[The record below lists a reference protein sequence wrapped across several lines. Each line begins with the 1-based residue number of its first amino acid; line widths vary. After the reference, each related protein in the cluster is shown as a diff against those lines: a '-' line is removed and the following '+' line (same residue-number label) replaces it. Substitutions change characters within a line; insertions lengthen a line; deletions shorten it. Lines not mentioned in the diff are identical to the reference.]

1 MTKLTKA
8 VIDRFQYQG
17 DGVSRDARWDTVLPG
32 FGVRIYPSGRKSFV
46 LSYRAQ
52 GRKRMMVLGNYGVL
66 TLEEARRQARKR
78 LVHIQEGRD
87 PIEEKRRDTQGR
99 TFGDLIETYITRH
112 AKPHKKT
119 WETDRDRL
127 KRHVPAGWPGRKV
140 SMITREDVATVHARI
155 GATRPYEA
163 NRFLDLLRVMFRF
176 ARLWYFVDA
185 TADNPAEGVTK
196 FAEHK
201 RKRWV
206 RPEELPALA
215 QAIDAEPNV
224 YVRAAV
230 WLYLLTG
237 LRKTELLQARRDDV
251 DWNRGTL
258 RLPETK
264 SGEEQSATLSGPALA
279 ILQSVPQQ
287 EGNPYFLCGAKP
299 GHHLVN
305 IEKPWRRIRK
315 AAGIE
320 DVRLHDLR
328 RTTGSW
334 LSQASVDLNLIREAL
349 RHQNISTTLTY
360 ARLGQDAA
368 RDVMEEHGR
377 RILKA
382 AGRHAPLAV
391 VDGGTGKT

>member
-1 MTKLTKA
+1 MAKLTTRA
-8 VIDRFQYQG
+8 IQSFTYG
-17 DGVSRDARWDTVLPG
+17 DGWDVRWDGEVPG
-32 FGVRIYPSGRKSFV
+32 FGVRVYPSGKKAFV

-52 GRKRMMVLGNYGVL
+52 GRKRLMVLGRFGADL
-66 TLEEARRQARKR
+66 TLDQAREKAR
-78 LVHIQEGRD
+78 KLRVQTKEGAD
-87 PIEEKRRDTQGR
+87 PLDVKRREAQGQ
-99 TFGDLIETYITRH
+99 TFGNLIEAYIQRH

-119 WETDRDRL
+119 WEADRDRL
-127 KRHVPAGWPGRKV
+127 RRHVPAGWPGRKV
-140 SMITREDVATVHARI
+140 STITREDVAIIHGRI

-163 NRFLDLLRVMFRF
+163 NRFLDLLRVIFRF

-215 QAIDAEPNV
+215 QAIDADPNIH
-224 YVRAAV
+224 VRAAV

-237 LRKTELLQARRDDV
+237 LRKAELLRARRDDV

-258 RLPETK
+258 RLPQTK

-279 ILQSVPQQ
+279 ILQSIPQQ
-287 EGNPYFLCGAKP
+287 EGNPYFICGAKP

-305 IEKPWRRIRK
+305 IDKAWRRIRK

-368 RDVMEEHGR
+368 RDVMEEHGK
-377 RILKA
+377 RILEA
-382 AGRHAPLAV
+382 AGRRGPLAV
-391 VDGGTGKT
+391 VEGGAGKK